1 MFEFLDFLRKGKM
14 LSHYGEYWRRQIG
27 LLTAFATP
35 TTETST
41 STALSPGNLNADP
54 STTTNG
60 NLNQG
65 NLIIANKQNPE
76 PGDNFTIFVCGEEEV
91 PSYHD
96 AGITEILTCISPR
109 SAVLSPSWPTL
120 RDHLIVRCDDV
131 ERPMDDYMCP
141 NEEHVKHIIH
151 FGQDLIRRNERGQKV
166 RLLVHCAAGISRSTA
181 AAFLILSMK
190 YGKGAE
196 HLAFRHLTSIRPICH
211 PNAAIV
217 GHGDRLLQREG
228 RLVHQVAVWRGHSR
242 WFLAAAHRE
251 AGLVIRNEHS
261 APR

>member
-1 MFEFLDFLRKGKM
+1 MRSQIPKWSRDRRTGRDVALTWAFPGQRGGCVLAPFLLLRQGRRFVFMFEFLDFLRKGKM

-96 AGITEILTCISPR
+96 EDREVVTGFGI
-109 SAVLSPSWPTL
+109 
-120 RDHLIVRCDDV
+120 
-131 ERPMDDYMCP
+131 
-141 NEEHVKHIIH
+141 
-151 FGQDLIRRNERGQKV
+151 
-166 RLLVHCAAGISRSTA
+166 LL
-181 AAFLILSMK
+181 
-190 YGKGAE
+190 
-196 HLAFRHLTSIRPICH
+196 
-211 PNAAIV
+211 
-217 GHGDRLLQREG
+217 
-228 RLVHQVAVWRGHSR
+228 
-242 WFLAAAHRE
+242 
-251 AGLVIRNEHS
+251 
-261 APR
+261 